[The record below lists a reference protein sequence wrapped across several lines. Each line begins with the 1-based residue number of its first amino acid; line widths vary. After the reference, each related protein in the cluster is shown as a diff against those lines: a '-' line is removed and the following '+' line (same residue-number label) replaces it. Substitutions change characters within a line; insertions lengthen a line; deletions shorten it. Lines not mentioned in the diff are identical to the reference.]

1 MFKQSVLIFISLALH
16 VHFLKKGLAYRVVV
30 LVDADHEDDLPE
42 DNGGGQVLVEG
53 RGGGG

>member
-1 MFKQSVLIFISLALH
+1 MCIS
-16 VHFLKKGLAYRVVV
+16 LKKGLAYRVVV

>member
-1 MFKQSVLIFISLALH
+1 MCIS
-16 VHFLKKGLAYRVVV
+16 LKKGLAYRVVV

-42 DNGGGQVLVEG
+42 DNGSGQVLVEG